1 MSKTTI
7 LDAVKIQ
14 ARAVI
19 PIVKALEREL
29 GKEGAFAL
37 VGGAIAQD
45 YADRQ
50 SRRIP
55 VRNVHPRESSTDN
68 AFPVVS
74 HVVEDTPTT
83 FAVNMTTCQFAQY
96 FREIGEPEIG
106 ALLTCGVDF
115 ANEALLRPDWE
126 FRRTQTLM
134 QGADHCD
141 FRWRLRSEG
150 EQPDAADR

>member
-1 MSKTTI
+1 MSQTTI

-29 GKEGAFAL
+29 GKERAFAL
-37 VGGAIAQD
+37 VGDAIAQD
-45 YADRQ
+45 YAKRQ
-50 SRRIP
+50 SRRIA
-55 VRNVHPRESSTDN
+55 VRNLHPRESNSDN
-68 AFPVVS
+68 AFPVES
-74 HVVEDTPTT
+74 QVVVDTETT
-83 FAVNMTTCQFAQY
+83 FGVNMTTCRFAQY

-115 ANEALLRPDWE
+115 ANEALQRPAWQ
-126 FRRTQTLM
+126 FQRTQTLM

-141 FRWRLRSEG
+141 FRWRLRRNE
-150 EQPDAADR
+150 